1 MVVVVVM
8 AYLGNREGEEDKSNW
23 RWLYMIDDN
32 DREELLVIEDRS
44 VHAVASAYSM

>member
-1 MVVVVVM
+1 MAVVVVM

-23 RWLYMIDDN
+23 RWLYMIDD
-32 DREELLVIEDRS
+32 REELLVIEDRS

>member
-1 MVVVVVM
+1 MAVVVVM

-32 DREELLVIEDRS
+32 DREQLVIEDRS